1 MTGRGG
7 RWGLTASQAGLA
19 AGLGCALLQL
29 WPVLGR
35 GYVLVRDMVF
45 VPRLPL
51 DAHVLGLDGVPRAV
65 PSDLLVALA
74 SRVLPGSA
82 VQDLIL
88 VAIIALAGW
97 GAARLATDGRV
108 SVAVAAAVLYS
119 WNPYLAERLRQGQW
133 AVLIGYAALPWVAR
147 CALALHGGAER
158 SGRRLFLA
166 LAAGAT
172 GGLAAQ
178 ALTVL
183 VAVPVACWPGGPV
196 RLRRR
201 FAVVVGSTLTLAL
214 PWLVPSLWSLSAPPP
229 GRAGVSAFAARPDT
243 PFATVGSLLSLGG
256 IWNSQTVPP
265 GRGSPLVALLALA
278 MTVVALWAV
287 WHARPTGAWRGL
299 VVAAAIGFALALWAV
314 TPGLRGLAADV
325 GGTTAGGFLR
335 DGQRW
340 LAPFVLLVAVGFGWF
355 VGEKTRRVRWAPALA
370 LVPVLLL
377 PAAAWGSDGVL
388 AAVRWPGDWAAVSSA
403 ANRLPPGPVLVL
415 PWASERQYPWNADR
429 VLTDPADHWLSRRVV
444 GDDALTVGPATTR
457 LEDPLAARIAAAASG
472 QGGDLMRELQEQ
484 HYAGVLVELDQPG
497 ALAATAGLHGLPV
510 VAATSTLRLF
520 AVPDTHP
527 RTPSHAPAWPAV
539 TVDALVA
546 LAVVIVAASLAR
558 DRARGGRGV

>member
-7 RWGLTASQAGLA
+7 RSGLTPSQAGLA
-19 AGLGCALLQL
+19 AGVACALLQL
-29 WPVLGR
+29 GPVLGR

-51 DAHVLGLDGVPRAV
+51 DAHVPGLDGVPRAV

-82 VQDLIL
+82 VQDLLL

-97 GAARLATDGRV
+97 GAARLATDARV
-108 SVAVAAAVLYS
+108 SVAVAAAVLYC
-119 WNPYLAERLRQGQW
+119 WNPYLTERLRQGQW

-147 CALALHGGAER
+147 CALALHGGTER
-158 SGRRLFLA
+158 AGRRLFLA

-196 RLRRR
+196 PLRRR
-201 FAVVVGSTLTLAL
+201 VAIVGGSTLTLAL
-214 PWLVPSLWSLSAPPP
+214 PWLVPSLWVLSAPPP
-229 GRAGVSAFAARPDT
+229 GRAGVAAFAARPDT

-256 IWNSQTVPP
+256 IWNAEAVPP

-278 MTVVALWAV
+278 MTAAALWAV
-287 WHARPTGAWRGL
+287 WRSRPVGGWRGL
-299 VVAAAIGFALALWAV
+299 VVAAGLGLALSLWAV
-314 TPGLRGLAADV
+314 TPGLRGLAADI
-325 GGTTAGGFLR
+325 GATTAGGLLR
-335 DGQRW
+335 DGERW

-355 VGEKTRRVRWAPALA
+355 VGEVARRARWAPALA

-377 PAAAWGSDGVL
+377 PAAAWGSDGAL
-388 AAVRWPGDWAAVSSA
+388 AAVRWPGDWTTVASA
-403 ANRLPPGPVLVL
+403 ASRLPPGPVLVL
-415 PWASERQYPWNADR
+415 PWASERQYPWNSNR
-429 VLTDPADHWLSRRVV
+429 VLTDPADHWLARRVV

-457 LEDPLAARIAAAASG
+457 LEDPLAVKIAAAASG
-472 QGGDLMRELQEQ
+472 SGDLVGALRAQR
-484 HYAGVLVELDQPG
+484 YSGVLVETDQPG
-497 ALAATAGLHGLPV
+497 AVAVTARLRGLPV
-510 VAATSTLRLF
+510 VAATPTLRLF
-520 AVPDTHP
+520 SVPGDDS
-527 RTPSHAPAWPAV
+527 RAPSHAPAWPTVTADAV
-539 TVDALVA
+539 VAAAIVLVA
-546 LAVVIVAASLAR
+546 VSLAR
-558 DRARGGRGV
+558 SRARARRDV